1 MLTEF
6 FTLQYLNTGMS
17 ENHYLQFPASVDYS
31 FYTIY
36 LRSDRCIE
44 ISTDLIVDGLRLEWI
59 SIYCH
64 SNMFSA
70 PHILICTGL
79 QKWDSH
85 FQGCE
90 QRHVFVNAHQS
101 KSVKKVS
108 LSRLLH
114 LLYMEFMISQK
125 LDY

>member
-1 MLTEF
+1 MLIVLLHCNIRTPAC
-6 FTLQYLNTGMS
+6 LN
-17 ENHYLQFPASVDYS
+17 NHYLQFTALVDYS

-36 LRSDRCIE
+36 LGSDRCIE
-44 ISTDLIVDGLRLEWI
+44 NSTDVIVDGLRLECI

-64 SNMFSA
+64 FKMFSA

-85 FQGCE
+85 FQGCK
-90 QRHVFVNAHQS
+90 QHHVFVNAHQS

-108 LSRLLH
+108 LSRLVH
-114 LLYMEFMISQK
+114 LLYMEFTVSWK
-125 LDY
+125 HNC